1 MEFVHASMKKL
12 LFSTKALHK
21 DIGLLLLR
29 LASGGMMLTHGW
41 PKLAHFAERAETF
54 RDPIGLGSELSLVL
68 AIFAE
73 LVCSLLLMAGFATRW
88 VLLPLLFT
96 MFVAVFIVHAEDPW
110 SKQELGL
117 FYFSVFTAL
126 FFTGPGNYSI
136 DKVLSR

>member
-1 MEFVHASMKKL
+1 MKKL
-12 LFSTKALHK
+12 LFTAKPIHK
-21 DIGLLLLR
+21 DLGLLVLR

-41 PKLAHFAERAETF
+41 PKLANFAERVENF

-73 LVCSLLLMAGFATRW
+73 VVCSLLLMAGLATRW
-88 VLLPLLFT
+88 ALIPLLFT

-117 FYFSVFTAL
+117 FYFSVFAVL
-126 FFTGPGNYSI
+126 MLTGPGKYSL
-136 DKVLSR
+136 DKRLNP